1 MEESDEKKEQPKENV
16 HEDSSFTVSEAE
28 RPTLIRLEDGKVNV
42 SVLKLSMSKKHRV
55 VMTIDLW
62 LIAWVSA
69 MTSYMAM
76 LESLAP
82 YRWIVVT
89 IGCFSVMLAIGKT
102 ITDMMNWIFTMNVM
116 LEQMGDWYIDDVVG
130 ICQDFIGAGVK
141 FAAEEVKKATNGKS
155 ETETKDGEGAS
166 PNP

>member
-89 IGCFSVMLAIGKT
+89 IGCLSVMLAIGKT

-141 FAAEEVKKATNGKS
+141 FAAEEVKKAVEEKTAMEAS
-155 ETETKDGEGAS
+155 DGEGEAA
-166 PNP
+166 NP